1 MIHSL
6 TRGKVHKQDCFH
18 NKRGCS
24 SLGCFQ
30 VSPSPQ
36 PRTAPQMKPPRRHGH
51 IVPICRLLPIGGALQ
66 CCPEG
71 RRHREGQRGAAGAVE
86 RGAGPRGGDRGDRF
100 RGGGG
105 AGDGTYR

>member
-1 MIHSL
+1 MHSL

-36 PRTAPQMKPPRRHGH
+36 PRTTPQMKPPRRHG
-51 IVPICRLLPIGGALQ
+51 ALQ
-66 CCPEG
+66 RCPEG

-105 AGDGTYR
+105 AGDWTYR